1 MSKIISMQDMR
12 LSLASIANQ
21 VQAGETFI
29 VVRSSKPVFKIIPP
43 FEKTKL
49 SGKRPMSLAE
59 ITDKLDAVE
68 ASYDLSEDDLDG
80 IIHESHAEYGR
91 K

>member
-29 VVRSSKPVFKIIPP
+29 VVRSSKPVFKIVPP
-43 FEKTKL
+43 FENSRLTN
-49 SGKRPMSLAE
+49 KRPMSLAE
-59 ITDKLDAVE
+59 ITGKLDALKD
-68 ASYDLSEDDLDG
+68 SYDLSADDLDG

>member
-21 VQAGETFI
+21 AQAGETFI

-43 FEKTKL
+43 FEKTKPF
-49 SGKRPMSLAE
+49 GKRPMSLAK

-68 ASYDLSEDDLDG
+68 AFYDLSEDDLDG

>member
-21 VQAGETFI
+21 AQSGETFI

-43 FEKTKL
+43 FEKIKPAGKL
-49 SGKRPMSLAE
+49 PMSLAE
-59 ITDKLDAVE
+59 ITDTLDAVK
-68 ASYDLSEDDLDG
+68 ACYDLSENDLDG
-80 IIHESHAEYGR
+80 IIHEAHAEYGR

>member
-1 MSKIISMQDMR
+1 MSKIISMQDIR

-43 FEKTKL
+43 FEKPRL
-49 SGKRPMSLAE
+49 PGKRPVSLAE
-59 ITDKLDAVE
+59 ITDKLDAVK

-80 IIHESHAEYGR
+80 IIHEAHADYG
-91 K
+91 KK

>member
-12 LSLASIANQ
+12 LSLASIADR

-49 SGKRPMSLAE
+49 SGRRLGSLAE

-68 ASYDLSEDDLDG
+68 ASYDLSADDLDG
-80 IIHESHAEYGR
+80 IIHEAHAEYGR

>member
-21 VQAGETFI
+21 AQAGETFI

>member
-1 MSKIISMQDMR
+1 MSKIISMQDIR

-43 FEKTKL
+43 FEKTKRA
-49 SGKRPMSLAE
+49 GKRPMSLAE
-59 ITDKLDAVE
+59 ITDKLGAVE
-68 ASYDLSEDDLDG
+68 VSYDLSEDDLDG
-80 IIHESHAEYGR
+80 IIHEAHAEYGR